1 MSLTHFL
8 KLLRS
13 NFLWLIIFSFLFAG
27 STFYFT
33 RGEKKIFTSETV
45 IYTGI
50 ASGSNLSGD
59 NKADYYSNNTAFDNL
74 ISYINSRQTKQE
86 VLINLLAN
94 HLAIDNK
101 TYSNLLMS
109 WSAYDKLNKLIPE
122 SVRKIVVKNTVDSTI
137 VALNQYMC
145 KSENNLI
152 ALLLNSENPF
162 YSFYSLE
169 NIKAFRINS
178 SDLIKIS
185 YQTEDAVI
193 CRQTLEI
200 LEASFMK
207 KYRKLK
213 EGQSESVVEYFELQ
227 TKEAFAKL
235 NSAEQTFMEFN
246 TQNNI
251 INYDEQTKSVVGEKE
266 RLYTLNHTIEMDKT
280 ANTKSLQKVNESI
293 KGRLY
298 QNEYGTAILKER
310 ENLAELYNQI
320 ALGEI
325 VNKNEKGHQ
334 HNVDSLRNIADL
346 SEIKLQGSVNNLYAQ
361 INTPNGIPTKNV
373 LEQWL
378 KTSLDFEQSK
388 AKLTV
393 MDKQKK
399 DFALEYSKFA
409 PLGATL
415 KKIEREI
422 TVSQQAYLE
431 ILHGLN
437 VAKLTQQNTNLT
449 TKMDIVDPPFL
460 PLKPNSSKRL
470 LLIIISF
477 VAGLLLA
484 LFFIVTNALVN
495 KTLQRPEN
503 AGKILGIPV
512 LGIYPLLNSSPDF
525 IAIANLRLMQQLL
538 SHVDTIYKPVTIG
551 LISIQD
557 KEGKSTFINLWQ
569 KELVKLN
576 YSVEIQNW
584 NAKNISSSPYS
595 DIILIEFPALDKMV
609 IKHGMLPKLDYTFLV
624 CRANRVWSKIDKKLL
639 VIFKKITGNNP
650 SLLLNGVKIDFAAEN
665 IGEVTKKCFFIKSY
679 LKNMVDFKFGNRKSF
694 S

>member
-1 MSLTHFL
+1 MSITHFL

-13 NFLWLIIFSFLFAG
+13 NFLWLLVISFLFAG

-59 NKADYYSNNTAFDNL
+59 NKADYYSNITAFDNL

-94 HLAIDNK
+94 HLFINNK

-109 WSAYDKLNKLIPE
+109 WNTYDQLTKLIPD
-122 SVRKIVVKNTVDSTI
+122 SVRQIVVKNTVDSTI
-137 VALNQYMC
+137 IALNQYMS

-152 ALLLNSENPF
+152 AIILNSENPF

-213 EGQSESVVEYFELQ
+213 EGQSESVVEYFEIQ

-235 NSAEQTFMEFN
+235 NYAEQTFMEFN

-251 INYDEQTKSVVGEKE
+251 INYDEQTKSVVSEKE

-280 ANTKSLQKVNESI
+280 ANIKSLQKVNESI

-298 QNEYGTAILKER
+298 QNEYGSTILKER
-310 ENLAELYNQI
+310 EKLAEIYNQI

-325 VNKNEKGHQ
+325 VNKNEIGHQ
-334 HNVDSLRNIADL
+334 HTIDSLRNTADL

-437 VAKLTQQNTNLT
+437 VAKLTQQNTSLT
-449 TKMDIVDPPFL
+449 TKMDIIDPPFL
-460 PLKPNSSKRL
+460 PLKPNPSKRI

-484 LFFIVTNALVN
+484 LIFIVANALIN

-525 IAIANLRLMQQLL
+525 INIANLRLMQQLL

-551 LISIQD
+551 VVSIQD
-557 KEGKSTFINLWQ
+557 GEGKSTIINLWQ
-569 KELVKLN
+569 KEFIKLN
-576 YSVEIQNW
+576 YSVEIQTW
-584 NAKNISSSPYS
+584 NDKNISSSPYS
-595 DIILIEFPALDKMV
+595 DIILLEFPALDKML
-609 IKHGMLPKLDYTFLV
+609 IKHGMLPKLDYTFLI
-624 CRANRVWSKIDKKLL
+624 CRSNRVWSKIDKKLL
-639 VIFKKITGNNP
+639 DIFKKITGNNP

-665 IGEVTKKCFFIKSY
+665 IGEVAKNCLFIKSY
-679 LKNMVDFKFGNRKSF
+679 LKNLVDFKFGNRKTF

>member
-1 MSLTHFL
+1 MSITHFL

-13 NFLWLIIFSFLFAG
+13 NFLWLLVISFLFAG

-59 NKADYYSNNTAFDNL
+59 NKADYYSNITAFDNL

-94 HLAIDNK
+94 HLFINNK

-109 WSAYDKLNKLIPE
+109 WNTYDQLTKLIPD
-122 SVRKIVVKNTVDSTI
+122 SVRQIVVKNTVDSTI
-137 VALNQYMC
+137 IALNQYMS

-152 ALLLNSENPF
+152 AIILNSENPF

-213 EGQSESVVEYFELQ
+213 EGQSESVVEYFEIQ

-235 NSAEQTFMEFN
+235 NYAEQTFMEFN

-280 ANTKSLQKVNESI
+280 ANIKSLQKVNESI

-298 QNEYGTAILKER
+298 QNEYGSTILKER
-310 ENLAELYNQI
+310 EKLAEIYNQI

-325 VNKNEKGHQ
+325 VNKNEIGHQ
-334 HNVDSLRNIADL
+334 HTIDSLRNTADL

-437 VAKLTQQNTNLT
+437 VAKLTQQNTSLT
-449 TKMDIVDPPFL
+449 TKMDIIDPPFL
-460 PLKPNSSKRL
+460 PLKPNPSKRI

-484 LFFIVTNALVN
+484 LIFIVANALIN

-525 IAIANLRLMQQLL
+525 INIANLRLMQQLL

-551 LISIQD
+551 VVSIQD
-557 KEGKSTFINLWQ
+557 GEGKSTIINLWQ
-569 KELVKLN
+569 KEFIKLN
-576 YSVEIQNW
+576 YSVEIQTW
-584 NAKNISSSPYS
+584 NDKNISSSPYS
-595 DIILIEFPALDKMV
+595 DIILLEFPALDKML
-609 IKHGMLPKLDYTFLV
+609 IKHGMLPKLDYTFLI
-624 CRANRVWSKIDKKLL
+624 CRSNRVWSKIDKKLL
-639 VIFKKITGNNP
+639 DIFKKITGNNP

-665 IGEVTKKCFFIKSY
+665 IGEVAKNCLFIKSY
-679 LKNMVDFKFGNRKSF
+679 LKNLVDFKFGNRKTF

>member
-1 MSLTHFL
+1 MSFTHFL
-8 KLLRS
+8 KLLS
-13 NFLWLIIFSFLFAG
+13 NNFLWLLLISFLFAG

-59 NKADYYSNNTAFDNL
+59 NKADYYSNITAFDNL

-94 HLAIDNK
+94 HLSNDNK
-101 TYSNLLMS
+101 SYSNLLMS
-109 WSAYDKLNKLIPE
+109 WNAYDQLTKLIPD
-122 SVRKIVVKNTVDSTI
+122 SIRQIVVKNTVDATV
-137 VALNQYMC
+137 VALNQYMS

-152 ALLLNSENPF
+152 AVILNSENPY

-169 NIKAFRINS
+169 NIKAYRINS

-213 EGQSESVVEYFELQ
+213 EGQSESVVEYFEIQ

-235 NSAEQTFMEFN
+235 NNAEQSFMEFN

-298 QNEYGTAILKER
+298 QNEYGSAILKER

-320 ALGEI
+320 ALGEV

-334 HNVDSLRNIADL
+334 QHIDSLRNIADL

-393 MDKQKK
+393 MDRQKK

-437 VAKLTQQNTNLT
+437 VAKLTQQNTNLV

-460 PLKPNSSKRL
+460 PLKPNPSKRI

-477 VAGLLLA
+477 VAGLILA
-484 LFFIVTNALVN
+484 LTFIVTNALIN

-512 LGIYPLLNSSPDF
+512 VGIYPLLNSSPDF
-525 IAIANLRLMQQLL
+525 IALANLRLMQQLL

-557 KEGKSTFINLWQ
+557 GEGKSTIINLWR
-569 KELVKLN
+569 KELLKLN
-576 YSVEIQNW
+576 YSVEIQTW
-584 NAKNISSSPYS
+584 NDKNISSSPYS
-595 DIILIEFPALDKMV
+595 DIILLEFPALDKML
-609 IKHGMLPKLDYTFLV
+609 IKHGMLPKLDYTFLI

-650 SLLLNGVKIDFAAEN
+650 SLLLNGVKMDFAAEN

-679 LKNMVDFKFGNRKSF
+679 FKNMVDFKFGNRKSF

>member
-1 MSLTHFL
+1 MSLTYFI

-13 NFLWLIIFSFLFAG
+13 NFLWLLLIPLLFAG

-59 NKADYYSNNTAFDNL
+59 NKADYYSNITAFDNL

-94 HLAIDNK
+94 HLLIDNK
-101 TYSNLLMS
+101 NFSHYLMS
-109 WSAYDKLNKLIPE
+109 WNTYDQLSKLVPD
-122 SVRKIVVKNTVDSTI
+122 SVRVIVVKNTLDATVD
-137 VALNQYMC
+137 ALNQYMAS
-145 KSENNLI
+145 SENNLI
-152 ALLLNSENPF
+152 YTLLNSENPF
-162 YSFYSLE
+162 YSFNALE

-185 YQTEDAVI
+185 YQTQDAVV

-213 EGQSESVVEYFELQ
+213 EGQSESVVEYFEIQ

-235 NSAEQTFMEFN
+235 NAAEQTFMEFN

-280 ANTKSLQKVNESI
+280 ANVKSLQKVNESI

-310 ENLAELYNQI
+310 ENLAGVYNQI
-320 ALGEI
+320 ALNEI
-325 VNKNEKGHQ
+325 VGKTEKGHQ
-334 HNVDSLRNIADL
+334 QKVDSLKSIAEL
-346 SEIKLQGSVNNLYAQ
+346 SEIKLQGSVNSLYAQ

-378 KTSLDFEQSK
+378 KTSLEFEQSK

-399 DFALEYSKFA
+399 DFAMEYSKFA

-437 VAKLTQQNTNLT
+437 VAKLTQQNTNLN
-449 TKMDIVDPPFL
+449 TKMDIIDPPFL
-460 PLKPNSSKRL
+460 PLKANPSKRF
-470 LLIIISF
+470 LLIIIGF
-477 VAGLLLA
+477 VAGLILA
-484 LFFIVTNALVN
+484 LTFIVANALIN

-512 LGIYPLLNSSPDF
+512 LGIYPLLNSAPDF

-538 SHVDTIYKPVTIG
+538 SVVDTIYKPVTIG

-557 KEGKSTFINLWQ
+557 KEGKSTIINLWQ
-569 KELVKLN
+569 DELIKLN
-576 YSVEIQNW
+576 YSVEIQTW
-584 NAKNISSSPYS
+584 NDKNISSSPYS
-595 DIILIEFPALDKMV
+595 DIILLEFPALDTMV

-639 VIFKKITGNNP
+639 AIFKKITGNHP
-650 SLLLNGVKIDFAAEN
+650 SLLLNGVKINFAAEN
-665 IGEVTKKCFFIKSY
+665 IGEVAKQCIFLKSY
-679 LKNMVDFKFGNRKSF
+679 FKNLVDFKFGNRKSF
-694 S
+694 N